1 MDKRILD
8 VVSTKYLTRKI
19 SAEIELEKL
28 LNSNLGSSVEIV
40 SEDIMNKV
48 KELKDIASQMQT
60 WENILSQLQQ
70 AEDGDN
76 KQ

>member
-19 SAEIELEKL
+19 SVEIELEKL

>member
-19 SAEIELEKL
+19 SIEIELEKL
-28 LNSNLGSSVEIV
+28 LNSNLESSVEIV

-60 WENILSQLQQ
+60 WESILSQLQQ

>member
-19 SAEIELEKL
+19 SIEIELEKL
-28 LNSNLGSSVEIV
+28 LNSNLESSVEIV

>member
-1 MDKRILD
+1 MGKRILD

>member
-19 SAEIELEKL
+19 SVEIELEKL
-28 LNSNLGSSVEIV
+28 LNSNLESSVEIV

-60 WENILSQLQQ
+60 WESILSQLQQ

>member
-28 LNSNLGSSVEIV
+28 LNSNLESSVEIV